1 MGTDNKR
8 KTLSDWVKRGAPV
21 VPAERPATA
30 AAPEISEVV
39 QVLSGDLNEK
49 TMSWIL
55 MAAQHY
61 DATGRLYVGPA
72 ACNVTIQF
80 GLGAPIHAYSPFVTG
95 AEALMD
101 LFLWKDG
108 RVRFEPG
115 KPPDSATIQ
124 ESVEE
129 LVARGEDYIR
139 NMAFLGQHAINELS
153 FLLRASGRLN
163 EGELKQRLA
172 MGKPIDLKRQTDFFG
187 NIYGT
192 ANLKDVA
199 ERMGLQQSEWVA
211 IATNMLELGLL
222 LAPNG
227 CSLKLPDKPVPVES
241 GGFPTMQMAVPTNY
255 SGELPA
261 GEVTQKISTPSQLF
275 GGVLDGID
283 LSVLPPVEAP
293 APAPA
298 PSPGPSPAGIAVAA
312 APSTPV
318 VGEAVQMGVP
328 GKLIALDPSK
338 SESVWAL
345 LRKPETGILSADSL
359 QFFLEREFARAYR
372 FKSILTLVLFCVKLN
387 ATTDGCMSQADCVV
401 LTSALNKIKR
411 EVDMLGHF
419 GTCAFGLLLPTV
431 DGYQA
436 ASLVDRIN
444 AELPASA
451 PQLGRYKPSL
461 HFGIASV
468 PYDATDLIGLVQT
481 SQRAMFDAASLNL
494 LKVQANQTKK
504 HT

>member
-1 MGTDNKR
+1 MGTDKR
-8 KTLSDWVKRGAPV
+8 KTLSDWVRRGASV
-21 VPAERPATA
+21 APAERPSSAP
-30 AAPEISEVV
+30 PEISEVV

-115 KPPDSATIQ
+115 KPPDSATVQ

-139 NMAFLGQHAINELS
+139 NMAFLGQHAINEMS
-153 FLLRASGRLN
+153 FLLRAPGRLS

-172 MGKPIDLKRQTDFFG
+172 MGKPIDLKRQTEFFG

-199 ERMGLQQSEWVA
+199 ERMSLQQSEWVA

-227 CSLKLPDKPVPVES
+227 CSLKIPDKPVE
-241 GGFPTMQMAVPTNY
+241 GTGFPTMQMAVPPNY
-255 SGELPA
+255 MGEASA
-261 GEVTQKISTPSQLF
+261 GEVTQKISGTSQMF
-275 GGVLDGID
+275 GGAFEGLDLPVPPPID
-283 LSVLPPVEAP
+283 AP

-298 PSPGPSPAGIAVAA
+298 PPPSPVPVPAA
-312 APSTPV
+312 APAPPMPMG
-318 VGEAVQMGVP
+318 GEAVQMGVP
-328 GKLIALDPSK
+328 SKLIALDPSK
-338 SESVWAL
+338 TESVWAL
-345 LRKPETGILSADSL
+345 LRNPDTGILSADSL

-372 FKSILTLVLFCVKLN
+372 FKSILTLVLFCIKLN
-387 ATTDGCMSQADCVV
+387 ATADGFMSQADCAV
-401 LTSALNKIKR
+401 LTGALNKIKR

-419 GTCAFGLLLPTV
+419 GTAAFGLLLPNV

-436 ASLVDRIN
+436 SSLVDRIN
-444 AELPASA
+444 AELPGIA

-481 SQRAMFDAASLNL
+481 SQRAMFDAASLNM